1 MSDYGDKDGEH
12 KKMEWSRQNDAD
24 LTLEFLFLC
33 FISYQSWQD
42 PDICRKMFGKE
53 KWANT
58 KFYLHDFYI
67 IYLCCY
73 LQKIDC
79 LPSIPTESFTFPG
92 RNSQR
97 LCGKAKGRHTHTTN
111 TMHARLRRTDG
122 QLVQCKPFQIFNT
135 LQLQSMFYD
144 LDGMYQ
150 RLIKLVKLVQPSKG
164 ESSEMAFVV
173 RIGRLGQTCIATN

>member
-1 MSDYGDKDGEH
+1 MNFSFSVLSHIKADRIQTFVEKCLE
-12 KKMEWSRQNDAD
+12 KKN
-24 LTLEFLFLC
+24 EF
-33 FISYQSWQD
+33 
-42 PDICRKMFGKE
+42 ICS
-53 KWANT
+53 
-58 KFYLHDFYI
+58 HDFYI

-122 QLVQCKPFQIFNT
+122 QLVKCKPFQIFNT